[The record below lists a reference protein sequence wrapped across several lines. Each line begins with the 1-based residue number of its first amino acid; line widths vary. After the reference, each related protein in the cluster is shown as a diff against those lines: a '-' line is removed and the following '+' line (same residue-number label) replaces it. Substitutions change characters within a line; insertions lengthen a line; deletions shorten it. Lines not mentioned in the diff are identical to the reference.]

1 MEKSENEIDM
11 KLNLIEL
18 LKKNNVVKKG
28 NFTLKSG
35 KQSSYYVD
43 FRPLIS
49 KPSIFYMLNVFLADL
64 LPDCNEKYYICGLP
78 YAGIP
83 YCSIISTMKVI
94 PMIMLR
100 KEQKEYGT
108 KKMIEGDIKPGSEII
123 LIDDI
128 LTTGTS
134 ILESLGYLQDYKIKK
149 VIVIL
154 DRKQG
159 GKERLEEYGL
169 EVKSLFTI
177 ADFL

>member
-1 MEKSENEIDM
+1 MENSENEIDM

-43 FRPLIS
+43 FRHLIS
-49 KPSIFYMLNVFLADL
+49 KPEVFYMLNVFLADL
-64 LPDCNEKYYICGLP
+64 LPESKDNYYICGLP

-83 YCSIISTMKVI
+83 YCSAISIMKMI

-100 KEQKEYGT
+100 KEQKKYGT

-134 ILESLGYLQDYKIKK
+134 IFESLGYLNEYKIKK
-149 VIVIL
+149 IIVIL
-154 DRKQG
+154 DRQEG

-169 EVKSLFTI
+169 EVQSLFTI
-177 ADFL
+177 TDFI